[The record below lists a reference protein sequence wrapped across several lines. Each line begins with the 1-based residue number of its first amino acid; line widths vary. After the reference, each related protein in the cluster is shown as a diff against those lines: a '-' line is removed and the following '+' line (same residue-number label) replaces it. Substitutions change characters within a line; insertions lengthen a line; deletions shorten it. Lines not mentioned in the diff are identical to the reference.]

1 MKKSIIISTF
11 LILIICL
18 LTSCINRKTNHF
30 YAGSFSGTS
39 EETGTKYFLDVVEI
53 DKETFDKEW
62 PINVVQDKY
71 YKKGKYFRLNLYYL
85 DENELVVIL
94 PFDELIE
101 TSYKTKSVPF
111 NYDDKNENGLK
122 PGTNAE
128 AKMYGGYDIVYN
140 GVYCYVGRFSNE

>member
-1 MKKSIIISTF
+1 MKKNIIISTF

-18 LTSCINRKTNHF
+18 LTSCINKKTNHF

-71 YKKGKYFRLNLYYL
+71 YKKGKYFRLSLYYY
-85 DENELVVIL
+85 DENNQKTELS
-94 PFDELIE
+94 FDSLKE
-101 TSYKTKSVPF
+101 TSYKAKSIPLS
-111 NYDDKNENGLK
+111 YSDKNENRLAPGLDVETEK
-122 PGTNAE
+122 YAWYTTTYNN
-128 AKMYGGYDIVYN
+128 VYIMLERIN
-140 GVYCYVGRFSNE
+140 K